1 MELNNNEMF
10 FDVQMKTDKQHI
22 LEVPD
27 TYIGSIDLI
36 DENLWIMN
44 EDDSKIIQK
53 NISYIPGLFKLF
65 DEGIVNCRDH
75 VVRMQGKINEGIL
88 NSSPVSKI
96 DVEILPD
103 GSIIMLNDGNG
114 IDVAKH
120 PEHDLW
126 IPEMIFGHL
135 RTSTNYNKNEKK
147 ITGGKNGFGFKIVLI
162 WSTYGRIETVDHIR
176 GFKYIQEFRYHSS
189 P

>member
-1 MELNNNEMF
+1 MISNNNESSEMF

-27 TYIGSIDLI
+27 TYIGSIDTS
-36 DENLWIMN
+36 DTDLWIMN
-44 EDDSKIIQK
+44 EDNSRIIQK

-75 VVRMQGKINEGIL
+75 VVRMQQKINDDVS
-88 NSSPVSKI
+88 NSLPVTQI
-96 DVEILPD
+96 EIEILPD
-103 GSIIMLNDGNG
+103 GSIIMMNNGNG

-120 PEHDLW
+120 PDYDLW

-135 RTSTNYNKNEKK
+135 RTSTNYNKDEKLDTTFIK
-147 ITGGKNGFGFKIVLI
+147 ELLSEVRKLDKKGVRWMMT
-162 WSTYGRIETVDHIR
+162 
-176 GFKYIQEFRYHSS
+176 
-189 P
+189 

>member
-1 MELNNNEMF
+1 MISNNNESTSNEMF

-27 TYIGSIDLI
+27 TYIGSIDTS
-36 DENLWIMN
+36 DTDLWIMN
-44 EDDSKIIQK
+44 EDNSRIIQK

-75 VVRMQGKINEGIL
+75 VVRMQQKINDAVS
-88 NSSPVSKI
+88 NSLPVTQI
-96 DVEILPD
+96 EIEILPD
-103 GSIIMLNDGNG
+103 GSIIMMNNGNG

-120 PEHDLW
+120 PDYDLW

-135 RTSTNYNKNEKK
+135 RTSTNYNKDEKK
-147 ITGGKNGFGFKIVLI
+147 ITGGKMVLD
-162 WSTYGRIETVDHIR
+162 SN
-176 GFKYIQEFRYHSS
+176 
-189 P
+189 